1 MSQLSIASGS
11 ATYSLPSCVITSI
24 DIESDGLTGFSIHDK
39 IGTIFNA
46 SEVSYAKEQ
55 SPLRVQL
62 YCPQGC
68 TIVNTSHG
76 SAMLVSYDEIV
87 QEEPVA

>member
-11 ATYSLPSCVITSI
+11 ATYSLPACVITSI
-24 DIESDGLTGFSIHDK
+24 DIESDGLSGFSIYDEL
-39 IGTIFNA
+39 GPIFNA

-55 SPLRVQL
+55 SPLRVQIS
-62 YCPQGC
+62 CPKGC

-76 SAMLVSYDEIV
+76 SAMLVSYDEIK
-87 QEEPVA
+87 QEETVA